1 MRLFTRS
8 RLIAAGFILAFVGV
22 FAGLGAVS
30 RSSPTTIDA
39 TAAQAVPPAAWYWT
53 MAVSPSDPDVLVLG
67 TSTGLYRSG
76 DRGKTWKPTGPK
88 GVHATSLADS
98 GDSIFMGGVA
108 SPRPAPVIRKG
119 KDRVAP
125 DGPAVLAESVDGGET
140 WRVLHPR
147 GLPNVS
153 IQALAVEPEES
164 SALYLLLNT
173 GALYRSTDGA
183 RTFQLVSSKLGV
195 PPWAL
200 ALTKDG
206 RFVAGDMDSG
216 HYLSPNGKKWQRAR
230 FKDAKGGRMVMEYA
244 VRPGDSTRVLMSE
257 FGIVISTDGGR
268 TWRNVLKTKTD
279 VMFGPVAWA
288 PSDPDIAY
296 AVGFD
301 PSLWRSDDGGESWTK
316 VS

>member
-1 MRLFTRS
+1 
-8 RLIAAGFILAFVGV
+8 
-22 FAGLGAVS
+22 
-30 RSSPTTIDA
+30 
-39 TAAQAVPPAAWYWT
+39 
-53 MAVSPSDPDVLVLG
+53 
-67 TSTGLYRSG
+67 
-76 DRGKTWKPTGPK
+76 
-88 GVHATSLADS
+88 
-98 GDSIFMGGVA
+98 MGGVA